1 MEVGVAVADD
11 SSFVVSRMAAAAL
24 GWTKAVDGR
33 ANIATSEEDSIC
45 SPFIVAL
52 VKRRRKRE
60 LLEPEQRW
68 K

>member
-24 GWTKAVDGR
+24 GWTNAVDGR
-33 ANIATSEEDSIC
+33 ANIATSEDSIC

-60 LLEPEQRW
+60 LLEPEQWW